1 MPDRDETS
9 ITVEEP
15 YSSLG
20 PRPTPGTGPRTDRPW
35 QFALVRNATS
45 ALIVTTFALF
55 VYGLAWNYS
64 THRYL
69 TGFADAII
77 PLEGSPQEKTE
88 ALLKWFRHEPQ
99 RINGPAAE
107 TAILRDRDPV
117 KIVQN
122 ARLLKIC
129 GSATNAF
136 IHVGDVAGLRTRR
149 LVLL

>member
-1 MPDRDETS
+1 MADRREPS

-15 YSSLG
+15 YSPLA
-20 PRPTPGTGPRTDRPW
+20 PRPTPGKGPQTDRRW
-35 QFALVRNATS
+35 YFALVLNATS

-88 ALLKWFRHEPQ
+88 ALLKWLRHEPQ

-107 TAILRDRDPV
+107 SAIRRDRDPV
-117 KIVQN
+117 QIVQN
-122 ARLLKIC
+122 ARLQK
-129 GSATNAF
+129 
-136 IHVGDVAGLRTRR
+136 
-149 LVLL
+149 